1 MAGDAS
7 LLCVPPADEFT
18 AGDYHGTIKVDP
30 LVFDGGVLGTK
41 AAGGGLPVFAVNL
54 SLDQRV
60 IGFIIKPY
68 FKVFSLVDLIET

>member
-18 AGDYHGTIKVDP
+18 AGDYHGTIEVDP
-30 LVFDGGVLGTK
+30 LVLDGGVLGTK
-41 AAGGGLPVFAVNL
+41 AAGGSLSIFAVNL

-60 IGFIIKPY
+60 IDFIVKLY
-68 FKVFSLVDLIET
+68 FKVFSLVDLIQA